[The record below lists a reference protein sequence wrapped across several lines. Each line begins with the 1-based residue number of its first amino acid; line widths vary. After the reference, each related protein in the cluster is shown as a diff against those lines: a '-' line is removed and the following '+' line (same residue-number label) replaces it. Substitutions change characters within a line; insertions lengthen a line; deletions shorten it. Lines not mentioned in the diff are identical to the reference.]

1 MQQSPQLVPLIPG
14 TAKPSPGELWGLPG
28 RTQGWQQWLRPQ
40 DRPPA
45 GAGLAHRPW
54 REKTPTSSE
63 HSGISF
69 PLYARKM
76 PSCRC
81 WLQTCG
87 RTAQP
92 SPSAGRAHGLC
103 SPRPALQGKP
113 QIPLREPLLPSHPCP
128 GSHQTLPGAV
138 RARRGRNSPQEKL
151 QESQSPAVTS
161 AVTRAGPGGL
171 GCPSGPLQSPD
182 RTQTRDRV
190 SGLLFSS
197 LLGQILW
204 KAGSKSECFH
214 LGLQIL
220 NLCSLERLQI
230 KHSDKTSALVLSLV
244 QPQQSRSSLY
254 LNVSRCIVRFF
265 SRRYPT
271 KFTCKV

>member
-1 MQQSPQLVPLIPG
+1 MLRGSSHSKAERGAWISWIPLQQSPQLVPLISG

-92 SPSAGRAHGLC
+92 SPAPRQAEPMGRVPRGLPC
-103 SPRPALQGKP
+103 RGSPKSPSGSLSFPPTPALAHTKRCLGLSGRGGEG
-113 QIPLREPLLPSHPCP
+113 IPHRRNSR
-128 GSHQTLPGAV
+128 
-138 RARRGRNSPQEKL
+138 RARAL
-151 QESQSPAVTS
+151 Q
-161 AVTRAGPGGL
+161 
-171 GCPSGPLQSPD
+171 
-182 RTQTRDRV
+182 
-190 SGLLFSS
+190 
-197 LLGQILW
+197 
-204 KAGSKSECFH
+204 
-214 LGLQIL
+214 
-220 NLCSLERLQI
+220 
-230 KHSDKTSALVLSLV
+230 
-244 QPQQSRSSLY
+244 
-254 LNVSRCIVRFF
+254 
-265 SRRYPT
+265 
-271 KFTCKV
+271 